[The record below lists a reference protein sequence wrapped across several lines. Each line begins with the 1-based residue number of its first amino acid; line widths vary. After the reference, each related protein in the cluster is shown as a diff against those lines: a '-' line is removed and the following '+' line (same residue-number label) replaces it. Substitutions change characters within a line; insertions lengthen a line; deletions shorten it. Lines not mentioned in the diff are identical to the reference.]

1 MALLFR
7 VSGFF
12 GLVSTSHVNYTCI
25 LGLQRRLQ
33 ISRVRAHY
41 AGFATQV
48 ANPRRNSL
56 RDGTVTKDPVLS
68 CEPSSRQL

>member
-25 LGLQRRLQ
+25 FGLQRRLQ

-56 RDGTVTKDPVLS
+56 RDGTVTEDPVLS

>member
-7 VSGFF
+7 LSGFF

-25 LGLQRRLQ
+25 LGLQRRL
-33 ISRVRAHY
+33 HY

-56 RDGTVTKDPVLS
+56 RDGTVTEDPVLS

>member
-33 ISRVRAHY
+33 ISRIRAQTLTRE
-41 AGFATQV
+41 FASRSDVQT
-48 ANPRRNSL
+48 AL
-56 RDGTVTKDPVLS
+56 RGEREGRMAAEDVV
-68 CEPSSRQL
+68 

>member
-33 ISRVRAHY
+33 ISRVPTVLLKINARPDF
-41 AGFATQV
+41 G
-48 ANPRRNSL
+48 ANMRLQEPTFRNY
-56 RDGTVTKDPVLS
+56 
-68 CEPSSRQL
+68 SRTL